1 MDEKKETFHYTYS
14 ASQQV
19 EIKSIREKY
28 MPPTEEED
36 KMERLRRL
44 DRSVTKAGG
53 VISLTVGTVS
63 SLILGV
69 GMCCTM
75 AWASSLFIP
84 GIVIGIVGIAGIIA
98 AYPIYAHMVRRRRK
112 KLAPEILRL
121 TDELMK

>member
-14 ASQQV
+14 ASQQA

-53 VISLTVGTVS
+53 VISLTVGTIS
-63 SLILGV
+63 SLILGI

-75 AWASSLFIP
+75 VWASSLFIP
-84 GIVIGIVGIAGIIA
+84 GIVIGLVGIAGIIA
-98 AYPIYAHMVRRRRK
+98 AYPIYAHMVRSRRE